1 MDKKLQSTLPCFLS
15 KPPVR
20 DRMIALLVAVKLNG
34 NRNVSGTLRGFDQ
47 FLNIV
52 LDNTVEEVSATERNN
67 VGMVVR
73 DAVPLMPVA
82 ILAANSHRPFSVNHC
97 TGRALHMRTRTHLY
111 STVHAPSHASDPAV
125 VDVGHSWEQHRDD
138 GVPRACS
145 AELVNAAGKIPARNT
160 GLRHLMPA
168 QEKRAGR
175 TGTLAAR
182 RAILCCH
189 GCRADVRT
197 AEQLRWC

>member
-1 MDKKLQSTLPCFLS
+1 MFALPLQVHGQEASEYAPVLPFQT
-15 KPPVR
+15 PVR

-73 DAVPLMPVA
+73 DAVPLMPTA

-97 TGRALHMRTRTHLY
+97 TRTRTA
-111 STVHAPSHASDPAV
+111 HADAHASVQHGARTV
-125 VDVGHSWEQHRDD
+125 ACVRSCRRRCRSFVG
-138 GVPRACS
+138 
-145 AELVNAAGKIPARNT
+145 
-160 GLRHLMPA
+160 
-168 QEKRAGR
+168 
-175 TGTLAAR
+175 
-182 RAILCCH
+182 
-189 GCRADVRT
+189 T
-197 AEQLRWC
+197 AS